1 MAGVD
6 MNDARH
12 AAEAASAAYAA
23 GTGISL
29 VEAES
34 LLQYADVSAE
44 DPLAVAARLGLEFVP

>member
-1 MAGVD
+1 